1 MCQYLDMGDETLW
14 NPSNGASRMFQ
25 RQVTI
30 FEVELAL
37 PSGIGPMENISARSA
52 PRLSRPLLMLF

>member
-1 MCQYLDMGDETLW
+1 MGDKTLW
-14 NPSNGASRMFQ
+14 NPSSGASRMFQ
-25 RQVTI
+25 RQVAI

-37 PSGIGPMENISARSA
+37 PSGIGPMEKISARSA

>member
-25 RQVTI
+25 RQVAI

-37 PSGIGPMENISARSA
+37 PSGIGPMERISARSA
-52 PRLSRPLLMLF
+52 PRLSRTLSMLF